1 MKLEHIAGDPALI
14 HAAGLIAAF
23 AERINGHFEGMQPRP
38 AATIRHAGGSLLL
51 DITAPWEGGGTMSRS
66 ISKLDWEEADIL
78 GEQLRVA
85 LSRSMERT
93 IARRHELALA
103 WAGAAA
109 RSMSAPA
116 TASGREDDGSAPA
129 NWQRVEDAA

>member
-14 HAAGLIAAF
+14 QAAGLIAAF
-23 AERINGHFEGMQPRP
+23 ADRINGHFEGMQPRP
-38 AATIRHAGGSLLL
+38 AVAIRHAAGGLVL
-51 DITAPWEGGGTMSRS
+51 DITAPWEGAGTMTRS
-66 ISKLDWEEADIL
+66 INKLDWEEADLL
-78 GEQLRVA
+78 GALLREA

-109 RSMSAPA
+109 RSMSEPA
-116 TASGREDDGSAPA
+116 TASRREDDGSAPA
-129 NWQRVEDAA
+129 NWQRAEDAA

>member
-14 HAAGLIAAF
+14 QAAGLIAAF
-23 AERINGHFEGMQPRP
+23 AERINGHFEGMEPRP
-38 AATIRHAGGSLLL
+38 FATIRHAAGGLLL
-51 DITAPWEGGGTMSRS
+51 DTTAPWEGGGTMSRS

-78 GEQLRVA
+78 GELLRVA

-93 IARRHELALA
+93 IARRHELAQS
-103 WAGAAA
+103 WAEAAA

-116 TASGREDDGSAPA
+116 AASRREDDGSAPA
-129 NWQRVEDAA
+129 NWQRAEDAA

>member
-38 AATIRHAGGSLLL
+38 AATIRHAAGGLVL
-51 DITAPWEGGGTMSRS
+51 DITAPWESGGTMSRS
-66 ISKLDWEEADIL
+66 ISKLDWEEADLL
-78 GEQLRVA
+78 GKLLRVA
-85 LSRSMERT
+85 LGRSLERA
-93 IARRHELALA
+93 IARRHELARA

-116 TASGREDDGSAPA
+116 TTSRREDDGSAPA